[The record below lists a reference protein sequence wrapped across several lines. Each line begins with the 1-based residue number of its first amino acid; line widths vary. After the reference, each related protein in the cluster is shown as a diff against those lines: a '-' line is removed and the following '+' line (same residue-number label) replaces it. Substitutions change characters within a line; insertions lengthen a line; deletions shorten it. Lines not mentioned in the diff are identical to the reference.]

1 MPARLPASAASCGT
15 HPLPPCCR
23 RRPLQIAALV
33 PEDVRAAFIP
43 LYKCCYD
50 RCMQLKSDEEQGVA
64 APACADGKGK
74 EQVGCSW
81 VAAVSGRAAAGTV
94 AEHCQLEHIDGQQG
108 RGHAGRRLALALVLI
123 HPITVRLPRT
133 NRSIT
138 TSTSPPSRCRGC
150 SSPSEPTR
158 PH

>member
-1 MPARLPASAASCGT
+1 MPVRLPASAASCGT
-15 HPLPPCCR
+15 HPLPPCCC

-50 RCMQLKSDEEQGVA
+50 RYMQLKSDEEQGVA

-81 VAAVSGRAAAGTV
+81 VAAVAGQAAAGTV

-108 RGHAGRRLALALVLI
+108 GGTLWPPASPGAGTHSSHHRASPPHQQI
-123 HPITVRLPRT
+123 HHDFYLTAESLPRVF
-133 NRSIT
+133 I
-138 TSTSPPSRCRGC
+138 P
-150 SSPSEPTR
+150 E
-158 PH
+158 